1 MATEI
6 NIPKLGMSMKEADL
20 TGWKFNEGDWV
31 EKEAV
36 VLTIETEKTEWE
48 VESMGAGFL
57 HILVTVETGARQP
70 VGAVVGQLAE
80 TEEEL
85 KALQAESGV
94 VATQAASEKPKP
106 AAAKPAAPVAAGGKG
121 ERVRISPVAKKM
133 AAESGIDISQ
143 VGGTGPGG
151 RITKP
156 DIELAIE
163 TKASAPAASAPANEW
178 SGDMFD
184 GKRVKESVSIKTG
197 MRKAIAHHM
206 QQSLLSSAQ
215 LTITG
220 EMDMSA
226 MKNLRGEFLKQEEM
240 LQTRIT
246 YTDIF
251 VLAMTKALQAHPI
264 INSSLIDDEIKIWE
278 DIHIGVA
285 VAIMGDSVLD
295 SGLIVPVLRN
305 ADQKPLPE
313 ISKEL
318 KVLVQAARAG
328 TILPDDVRGSTF
340 TITNLG
346 GTSGTYGF
354 GTPIINQPESAI
366 LATGPIT
373 DRAVVRD
380 GEIVARPIMT
390 YSFTFDHRVIDG
402 APASLFMAY
411 LTQLVENP
419 GLMLC

>member
-6 NIPKLGMSMKEADL
+6 NIPKLGMSMKEANL
-20 TGWKFNEGDWV
+20 VEWRFNEGDWV
-31 EKEAV
+31 DEKAV
-36 VLTIETEKTEWE
+36 VLMIETEKTQWE
-48 VESMGAGFL
+48 VEALGSGFL
-57 HILVTVETGARQP
+57 HILVSAEGNPKQL
-70 VGAVVGQLAE
+70 VGAVIGQLAA

-85 KALQAESGV
+85 KALQAETGV
-94 VATQAASEKPKP
+94 VAAPAASNKPKP
-106 AAAKPAAPVAAGGKG
+106 AMAKSSTPAAGEKGG
-121 ERVRISPVAKKM
+121 RVKISPVARKM
-133 AAESGIDISQ
+133 AEDTGIDINS
-143 VGGTGPGG
+143 VTGTGPGG
-151 RITKP
+151 RITKT
-156 DIELAIE
+156 DIEFAIE
-163 TKASAPAASAPANEW
+163 ARAAAPAASVPTSEW
-178 SGDMFD
+178 DGEVCD
-184 GKRVKESVSIKTG
+184 GKRVKESISIRSG

-206 QQSLLSSAQ
+206 QQSLLNSAQ

-220 EMDMSA
+220 EIDMSA
-226 MKNLRGEFLKQEEM
+226 VKKLRADFLKQEEM

-246 YTDIF
+246 YTDIL
-251 VLAMTKALQAHPI
+251 VLAVTKALKVHPL

-285 VAIMGDSVLD
+285 VAITGDSVLK

-305 ADQKPLPE
+305 ADQKPLPQ

-318 KVLVQAARAG
+318 KVLVKAAREA

-346 GTSGTYGF
+346 GAGGSYGF

-366 LATGPIT
+366 LGTGAIT
-373 DRAVVRD
+373 DRVVARD
-380 GEIVARPIMT
+380 GEMVIRPIMT
-390 YSFTFDHRVIDG
+390 YSLSFDHRVIDG

>member
-1 MATEI
+1 MKAAILTE
-6 NIPKLGMSMKEADL
+6 
-20 TGWKFNEGDWV
+20 WKFNEGDWV
-31 EKEAV
+31 EKKAV
-36 VLTIETEKTEWE
+36 VLMIETEKVQYE
-48 VESMGAGFL
+48 VESLGAGFL
-57 HILVTVETGARQP
+57 HILVAADTDAKQP

-85 KALQAESGV
+85 KSLQAKSGV
-94 VATQAASEKPKP
+94 VAAPAASEKSKP
-106 AAAKPAAPVAAGGKG
+106 APAISAAPVAAGGKG
-121 ERVRISPVAKKM
+121 GRLRISPVAKKM
-133 AAESGIDISQ
+133 ATEAGIDVAS
-143 VGGTGPGG
+143 VTGTGPGG
-151 RITKP
+151 RISKK

-163 TKASAPAASAPANEW
+163 AKASAPAASAPANEW
-178 SGDMFD
+178 GGEVFD
-184 GKRVKESVSIKTG
+184 GKRVKESISLRSG
-197 MRKAIAHHM
+197 MRKAIANHM
-206 QQSLLSSAQ
+206 QQSLLNSAQ

-220 EMDMSA
+220 EIDISA
-226 MKNLRGEFLKQEEM
+226 VKKLRGDFLNQEEI

-251 VLAMTKALQAHPI
+251 VMAIAKALKAHPI

-285 VAIMGDSVLD
+285 VAIMGDSVLN

-305 ADQKPLPE
+305 ADQKSLSE
-313 ISKEL
+313 ISKAL
-318 KVLVQAARAG
+318 KVLVQSARDA
-328 TILPDDVRGSTF
+328 TILPDDVKGSTF

-346 GTSGTYGF
+346 GTGGSYGF

-380 GEIVARPIMT
+380 GEIVVRPIMT

-402 APASLFMAY
+402 APAALFMAS
-411 LTQLVENP
+411 LTQLMENP

>member
-1 MATEI
+1 LATEI
-6 NIPKLGMSMKEADL
+6 NIPKLGMSMKEANL
-20 TGWKFNEGDWV
+20 VEWRFNEGDWV
-31 EKEAV
+31 DEKAV
-36 VLTIETEKTEWE
+36 VLMIETEKTQWE
-48 VESMGAGFL
+48 VEALGSGFL
-57 HILVTVETGARQP
+57 HILVSAEGNPKQL
-70 VGAVVGQLAE
+70 VGAVIGQLAA

-85 KALQAESGV
+85 KALQAETGV
-94 VATQAASEKPKP
+94 VAAPAASNKPKP
-106 AAAKPAAPVAAGGKG
+106 AMAKSSTPATGEKGG
-121 ERVRISPVAKKM
+121 RVKISPVARKM
-133 AAESGIDISQ
+133 AEDTGIDINS
-143 VGGTGPGG
+143 VIGTGPGG
-151 RITKP
+151 RITKT

-163 TKASAPAASAPANEW
+163 ARAAAPAASVPTSEW
-178 SGDMFD
+178 DGEVFD
-184 GKRVKESVSIKTG
+184 GKRVKESISIRSG

-206 QQSLLSSAQ
+206 QQSLLNSAQ

-226 MKNLRGEFLKQEEM
+226 VKKLRADFLKQEEM

-246 YTDIF
+246 YTDIL
-251 VLAMTKALQAHPI
+251 VLAVTKALKVHPL
-264 INSSLIDDEIKIWE
+264 INSSLIEDEIKIWE

-285 VAIMGDSVLD
+285 VAITGDSVLK

-305 ADQKPLPE
+305 ADQKPLPQ

-318 KVLVQAARAG
+318 KVLVKAAREA

-346 GTSGTYGF
+346 GAGGSYGF

-366 LATGPIT
+366 LGTGAIT
-373 DRAVVRD
+373 DRVVARD
-380 GEIVARPIMT
+380 GEMVIRPIMT
-390 YSFTFDHRVIDG
+390 YSLSFDHRVIDG